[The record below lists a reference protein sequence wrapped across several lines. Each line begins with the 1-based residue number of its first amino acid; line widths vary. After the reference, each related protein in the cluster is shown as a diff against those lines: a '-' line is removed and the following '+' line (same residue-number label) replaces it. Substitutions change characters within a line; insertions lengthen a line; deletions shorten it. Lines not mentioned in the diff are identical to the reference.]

1 MRKSAQAAASDCPEP
16 ASGELPARS
25 DRFGAHARTAL
36 SYLAALAIIVLIA
49 RDVPRAALFGALSH
63 ARFGLFAAT
72 VAIAFAGWFF
82 GETLLFSRLFTYFHG
97 RTTFRETLAANAAQY
112 FLQLVNVAVGSGAL
126 IVFLKKRKSAHWLDG
141 ACTLAFQAMIDF
153 QVMIAMALAGL
164 MIAPQ
169 SVLRH
174 FGVYLIMLLS
184 ALWLVAWF
192 WMRGRPRMRWL
203 QRIYDLPAMGA
214 FRTARPGHYLSLSLI
229 RAAIFGFQGFALY
242 FEMHAFGVQ
251 VPLTMTLALAPVI
264 LLIASL
270 PLTPVGLGSEQAAMV
285 MCFRNFAPAAEVLTV
300 SLAISASNVICRIL
314 LGVIFPHA
322 IKSFDENL

>member
-1 MRKSAQAAASDCPEP
+1 MRKSAEAATAECLETAS
-16 ASGELPARS
+16 SELPARPA
-25 DRFGAHARTAL
+25 RFGSRARTVL
-36 SYLAALAIIVLIA
+36 SYLAALAIIVAIA
-49 RDVPRAALFGALSH
+49 RDVPLAALLGAL
-63 ARFGLFAAT
+63 ARARIGLFATT
-72 VAIAFAGWFF
+72 VVLAFAGWFF

-141 ACTLAFQAMIDF
+141 ACTLLFQALIDF

-169 SVLRH
+169 SALRR
-174 FGVYLIMLLS
+174 FDLYLTAPLG

-192 WMRGRPRMRWL
+192 WMRGRPRTRWL

-214 FRTARPGHYLSLSLI
+214 FRTARPRHYLSLSLI

-242 FEMHAFGVQ
+242 FEMRAFGLQ
-251 VPLTMTLALAPVI
+251 IPLTMTLALAPVI

-285 MCFRNFAPAAEVLTV
+285 MCFRNFAAAADVLTV
-300 SLAISASNVICRIL
+300 SLAISAGNMICRIL
-314 LGVIFPHA
+314 LGLIFPHA
-322 IKSFDENL
+322 IKSFDETL